1 MYILNLSDATPAEL
15 QEELL
20 DRAIA
25 RNAAE
30 IARLERQ
37 LTTMR
42 EKQDRRY
49 SEHERIRDRIHA
61 ERIARGE
68 IPAFTT
74 ET

>member
-1 MYILNLSDATPAEL
+1 MHTLCLTEASTAEI

-37 LTTMR
+37 LSTAK